1 MNRSRKRI
9 RLLLGAV
16 AICGLLVVQVA
27 LAGSAPSA
35 GGPNATASAGVK
47 KKLKSLQ
54 RQIDELKAQVDKP
67 GPQGE
72 PGPQGPQGIQ
82 GIPGPGAVSFDRQ
95 FPVDNSFHEVTTV
108 NGLKLLVRCSTFPSA
123 RILIAP
129 AAHGWGTKAQDGML
143 SSASVDPNSNEI
155 TAAGGNSAD
164 LDVVAIST
172 APVEP
177 GKWTRIDANVIRGNA
192 CNFHGMVI
200 PSSSVG

>member
-16 AICGLLVVQVA
+16 AIFGLLVVQVA